1 MVNTL
6 QALQDSFES
15 YHKWLCKER
24 GEVSL
29 SESLASWLN
38 ENLNVDY
45 ENDKKGR
52 IKTEDYK
59 KFGL

>member
-1 MVNTL
+1 MNTFL
-6 QALQDSFES
+6 ELRDLFES

-38 ENLNVDY
+38 NNLNVEY
-45 ENDKKGR
+45 ENEKKER

-59 KFGL
+59 KFGV